1 MTNMYSWKKYN
12 LNIQKL
18 AKKNIAF
25 NLSSIFNAYEN
36 SYYPQTRDI
45 FSLTANSTK
54 IINILDFGS
63 NLSLISNLTN
73 RINVKKKFFYIYD
86 PFSQKD
92 DHIKIK
98 GLNYKVFS
106 NFNEIKKIKF
116 DLIHFGSCIQY
127 IKNFYYYLNLLNL
140 NDKSKILFTA
150 TPLNLI
156 KKYTTRQTNHNN
168 LFQIVHSYKI
178 LYNYFK
184 LKQFDIVFKS
194 SMDIKLAKLKTIKP
208 NTYFLNILFQMK

>member
-73 RINVKKKFFYIYD
+73 RINVKKK
-86 PFSQKD
+86 
-92 DHIKIK
+92 
-98 GLNYKVFS
+98 
-106 NFNEIKKIKF
+106 NFIF
-116 DLIHFGSCIQY
+116 M
-127 IKNFYYYLNLLNL
+127 
-140 NDKSKILFTA
+140 ILFPRKMIT
-150 TPLNLI
+150 
-156 KKYTTRQTNHNN
+156 
-168 LFQIVHSYKI
+168 
-178 LYNYFK
+178 
-184 LKQFDIVFKS
+184 
-194 SMDIKLAKLKTIKP
+194 
-208 NTYFLNILFQMK
+208 